1 MLYMV
6 PQIEKFPRSHK
17 FLIGDRIETSIMD
30 ILDQLIRAYYGRKST
45 KIEQLAEVNL
55 RLEQLRFLIRLSHDL
70 KFLSHRTYGIMSE
83 KLNEIGKMCGGWLK
97 TLT

>member
-6 PQIEKFPRSHK
+6 PQIEKIPRSHK
-17 FLIGDRIETSIMD
+17 FLIGDRIQRSIMD
-30 ILDQLIRAYYGRKST
+30 ILDQLIRAYYSRKNT
-45 KIEQLAEVNL
+45 RIEQLMEVNI

-70 KFLSHRTYGIMSE
+70 KFLSHRSYGIMSE

-97 TLT
+97 SLS

>member
-6 PQIEKFPRSHK
+6 PQIEKIPRSHK

-30 ILDQLIRAYYGRKST
+30 ILDQLIRAYYSRKSS
-45 KIEQLAEVNL
+45 KIEQLSEVNI
-55 RLEQLRFLIRLSHDL
+55 RLEQLRFLIRLTHDL
-70 KFLSHRTYGIMSE
+70 EFLSHRTYGIMSE